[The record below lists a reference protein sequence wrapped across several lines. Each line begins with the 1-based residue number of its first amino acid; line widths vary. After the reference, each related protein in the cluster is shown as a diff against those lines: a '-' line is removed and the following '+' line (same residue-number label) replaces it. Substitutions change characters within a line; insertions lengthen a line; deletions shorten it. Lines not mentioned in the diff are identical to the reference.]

1 MDNKQIDELI
11 NKALAD
17 EQALPEGLSDRLEMY
32 IDTLSDSGVRRK
44 PRTSSFKRTLYWL
57 SGSAASVFLAIGLFW
72 LADTQQ
78 SSRLADTYSDPRE
91 AAIVAQQALALM
103 STNLNKG
110 LNQIDEAGQEVTKIN
125 KILNKHIKDE

>member
-32 IDTLSDSGVRRK
+32 IDTLSDPGVRRK
-44 PRTSSFKRTLYWL
+44 LRASSFRRTLYWL
-57 SGSAASVFLAIGLFW
+57 SGSAASVLLAIGLFW
-72 LADTQQ
+72 LAGTQQ

>member
-11 NKALAD
+11 NKALSD
-17 EQALPEGLSDRLEMY
+17 QQTLPEGLSDRLEMY
-32 IDTLSDSGVRRK
+32 IDALSGSGVRCK
-44 PRTSSFKRTLYWL
+44 SRTSSFRRTLYWL
-57 SGSAASVFLAIGLFW
+57 SGSAASVLLAIGLFW

-110 LNQIDEAGQEVTKIN
+110 LNQIDEAGQKVTKIN